1 MGMVPLTEL
10 ETPEE
15 IIILA
20 YGLEKGLEEFYSA
33 VAEKVD
39 DPDVSKLL
47 SRLAGIET
55 KHRQKLFQL
64 YGSLDPAIPD
74 MDGFESGIVSER
86 MEGGFTT
93 ETFLEKNSPSM
104 DSTAGVLNM
113 AMMLEAQ
120 GLDLYLRYSHKVK
133 DEKGKTILNDI
144 AEEEKIHLAYL
155 GQLMEET
162 YEEGGS

>member
-39 DPDVSKLL
+39 DPKVSKLL
-47 SRLAGIET
+47 SRLAGIEE

-64 YGSLDPAIPD
+64 YGSLDPAVSD
-74 MDGFESGIVSER
+74 MEAFESGIVSEM

-93 ETFLEKNSPSM
+93 ETFLEKNKQVM
-104 DSTAGVLNM
+104 ETVTGVLNV

-133 DEKGKTILNDI
+133 DEGGKTILNDI

-155 GQLMEET
+155 GDLMEAT
-162 YEEGGS
+162 TQ

>member
-1 MGMVPLTEL
+1 MGMVSLTEL
-10 ETPEE
+10 ETSEE

-39 DPDVSKLL
+39 DPNVSKLL
-47 SRLAGIET
+47 SRLAGIEA

-64 YGSLDPAIPD
+64 YGSLDPAVSD
-74 MDGFESGIVSER
+74 MDAFESGIVSEI

-93 ETFLEKNSPSM
+93 ETFLEKNRPAM
-104 DSTAGVLNM
+104 ETVAGVLNV

-133 DEKGKTILNDI
+133 DEEGKTILNDM

-155 GQLMEET
+155 GDLMGET
-162 YEEGGS
+162 KQ

>member
-39 DPDVSKLL
+39 DPNVSKLL

-55 KHRQKLFQL
+55 KHRQRLFHL
-64 YGSLDPAIPD
+64 YGSLDPVVSD
-74 MDGFESGIVSER
+74 MDAFESGIVSEM

-93 ETFLEKNSPSM
+93 ETFLEKNKPAMETTS
-104 DSTAGVLNM
+104 GVLNM

-133 DEKGKTILNDI
+133 DEEGKAILNDT
-144 AEEEKIHLAYL
+144 AEEEKGHLAYL
-155 GQLMEET
+155 GQLMENT
-162 YEEGGS
+162 YEEGGC